1 MANNQQPWLN
11 LFARNS
17 EQELENIWSIWSCFF
32 FVQEGV
38 ALQSDGYKLKTAGL
52 NLFSKIAELDNR
64 SVSTELA
71 KI

>member
-1 MANNQQPWLN
+1 MNKNWKIFDRFDLVFCSAW
-11 LFARNS
+11 
-17 EQELENIWSIWSCFF
+17 
-32 FVQEGV
+32 EGI
-38 ALQSDGYKLKTAGL
+38 ALKNDWYKLKTAGL